1 MKHSFLTIRRATVN
15 DLAFLCKAEAACFP
29 FDAWAEDAILSH
41 LESPIC
47 DALMACL
54 GEKPCGYLLYQTIA
68 PEFELLRV
76 GTLPEYRGCGAGNA
90 LVRALFERAKALGAS
105 EGFLEVRAS
114 NQAART
120 LYEKNGYTLCGE
132 RKNYYKNPT
141 EHAALYQISLKG
153 DGQK

>member
-1 MKHSFLTIRRATVN
+1 MSHLSRSIRCATVS
-15 DLAFLCKAEAACFP
+15 DLAFLCEAEAACFP

-47 DALMACL
+47 GALVASL
-54 GEKPCGYLLYQTIA
+54 NGQPCGYLLYQTIA

-76 GTLPEYRGCGAGNA
+76 GTLPECRGRGAGNA
-90 LVRALFERAKALGAS
+90 LVCALFERAKALGAS

-114 NQAART
+114 NQAARA

>member
-1 MKHSFLTIRRATVN
+1 MKNASLSIYSAKID
-15 DLAFLCKAEAACFP
+15 DLAFLCEAEAACFP

-41 LESPIC
+41 LKSPIC
-47 DALMACL
+47 GALVASL
-54 GEKPCGYLLYQTIA
+54 DGQLCGYLLYQAIA

-76 GTLPEYRGCGAGNA
+76 GTLPEQRGHGAGNA
-90 LVRALFERAKALGAS
+90 LVCALFEKAKALGAT
-105 EGFLEVRAS
+105 EGFLEVRVT
-114 NQAART
+114 NKAART

>member
-1 MKHSFLTIRRATVN
+1 MSHLSCSIRCATVS
-15 DLAFLCKAEAACFP
+15 DLAFLREAEATCFP
-29 FDAWAEDAILSH
+29 FDAWAEDAIFSH
-41 LESPIC
+41 LKSPIC
-47 DALMACL
+47 GALIASI
-54 GEKPCGYLLYQTIA
+54 GEQPCGYLLYQAIA

-76 GTLPEYRGCGAGNA
+76 GTLPECRGRGAGNA
-90 LVRALFERAKALGAS
+90 LVCALFEKVKALGAT
-105 EGFLEVRAS
+105 EGFLEVRAT
-114 NQAART
+114 NATARK

>member
-1 MKHSFLTIRRATVN
+1 MSHLSRSIRCATVS

-41 LESPIC
+41 LKSPIC
-47 DALMACL
+47 GALIASI
-54 GEKPCGYLLYQTIA
+54 GEQPCGYLFYQAIA

-76 GTLPEYRGCGAGNA
+76 GTLPEQRGHGAGNA
-90 LVRALFERAKALGAS
+90 LVGALFEKVKALGAT
-105 EGFLEVRAS
+105 EGFLEVRATNAS
-114 NQAART
+114 ARK

-132 RKNYYKNPT
+132 RKKYYKNPT